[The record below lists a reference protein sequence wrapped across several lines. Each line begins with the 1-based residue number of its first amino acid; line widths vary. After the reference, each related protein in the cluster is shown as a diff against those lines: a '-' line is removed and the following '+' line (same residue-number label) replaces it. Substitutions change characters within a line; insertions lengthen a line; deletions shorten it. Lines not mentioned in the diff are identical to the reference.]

1 MQNPRLAGRYA
12 KSLVDL
18 AEEKNQL
25 EQVFTDMKYLQDVCK
40 QSKAFTNV
48 LRSPVIKADVK
59 EKILTEVISKN
70 IGPLAAAFIHLIVRK
85 GRENTLPEIA
95 VAFVE
100 QYNVIKGIHRVKL
113 TTVSPA
119 SEELKVVIIKKVMGE
134 DVSLAHV
141 ELENV
146 VNEAIVG
153 GFQLEYNGNLIDA
166 SIARDLRD
174 IKKQFEKNTYVQ
186 KIR

>member
-18 AEEKNQL
+18 AQEKNQL
-25 EQVFTDMKYLQDVCK
+25 EQVYTDMKYLQDVCK
-40 QSKAFTNV
+40 QSKEFTNV

-59 EKILTEVISKN
+59 DKILTEVISKK
-70 IGPLAAAFIHLIVRK
+70 IGPLAAAFIHLIVKK

-95 VAFVE
+95 FAFVE
-100 QYNVIKGIHRVKL
+100 QYNAIKGIHRVKL

-119 SEELKVVIIKKVMGE
+119 SEELKTAIANKVKT
-134 DVSLAHV
+134 DAKLAHV

-174 IKKQFEKNTYVQ
+174 IKKQFEKNIYVQ
-186 KIR
+186 NIR

>member
-18 AEEKNQL
+18 AQEKNQL
-25 EQVFTDMKYLQDVCK
+25 EQVYTDMKYLQDVCK
-40 QSKAFTNV
+40 QSKEFTNV

-59 EKILTEVISKN
+59 DKILTEVISKN

-100 QYNVIKGIHRVKL
+100 QYNAIKGIHRVKL

-119 SEELKVVIIKKVMGE
+119 SEELKAAIIKKVMG
-134 DVSLAHV
+134 DASLEHV

-174 IKKQFEKNTYVQ
+174 IRKQFEKNIYVQ
-186 KIR
+186 NIR

>member
-18 AEEKNQL
+18 AQERNEL
-25 EQVFTDMKYLQDVCK
+25 EAVYADMKYLQDVCK
-40 QSKAFTNV
+40 QSKEFTNV

-59 EKILTEVISKN
+59 DKILTEVISKK

-95 VAFVE
+95 IAFVE
-100 QYNVIKGIHRVKL
+100 QYNAIKGIHRVKL

-119 SEELKVVIIKKVMGE
+119 SEELKEAIIKKIMISA
-134 DVSLAHV
+134 SLEHV

-146 VNEAIVG
+146 VNDASIG

-166 SIARDLRD
+166 SIARDLRNL
-174 IKKQFEKNTYVQ
+174 KAQFQKNIYVQ
-186 KIR
+186 NIR

>member
-18 AEEKNQL
+18 AL
-25 EQVFTDMKYLQDVCK
+25 ERNELEAVYTDMKYLQDVCK
-40 QSKAFTNV
+40 QSKEFTNV

-59 EKILTEVISKN
+59 EKILTEVISKK
-70 IGPLAAAFIHLIVRK
+70 IGPLAASFIHLIVKK

-95 VAFVE
+95 HAVID
-100 QYNVIKGIHRVKL
+100 QYNAIKGIHKVKL
-113 TTVSPA
+113 TTATPA
-119 SEELKVVIIKKVMGE
+119 SQELQEAIIQKVKM
-134 DVSLAHV
+134 DASLGRV
-141 ELENV
+141 ELETA
-146 VNEAIVG
+146 VNEALIG

-174 IKKQFEKNTYVQ
+174 IKKQFAKNIYVQ
-186 KIR
+186 NIR